1 MYSFAA
7 LPFATGNS
15 KHRNSH
21 RIDESAVGR
30 LYGRRAM
37 RTKAVGVFL
46 LAFCMAALPT
56 RAGQNQSSSPSAPL
70 DQPAPSSEP
79 APAQQQDA
87 QQPGSQQQD
96 QQNPGDAAPAQPAP
110 NLPAKLTVPVGAI
123 ISVRTSQWL
132 SSDRNHAGDTFSAVL
147 DQPVVAHGWVVAR
160 RGQTVIGRVDIA
172 QKASDGNGVS
182 KLGLEISELTLV
194 DGEQIPVSTEMQQT
208 APAPRSGY
216 PGSTERNVATVG
228 TTTVLGTIVGATV
241 GGRTGAA
248 IGAGLGVTAGI
259 AAILYTRGQP
269 TTVAPE
275 TLLSF
280 RLAAPLEISTE
291 KGPVAFQPV
300 TQGDYKDQDAYSN
313 APRRRLPGPGY
324 PPPYYYYGCG
334 PWGGGCYPGPYFGPY
349 IGFGVGVWGPGYGRF
364 GRFR

>member
-1 MYSFAA
+1 MRMKA
-7 LPFATGNS
+7 LS
-15 KHRNSH
+15 
-21 RIDESAVGR
+21 
-30 LYGRRAM
+30 
-37 RTKAVGVFL
+37 VFL

-56 RAGQNQSSSPSAPL
+56 RAGQNQSSSPAAPP
-70 DQPAPSSEP
+70 DQPAASSEP
-79 APAQQQDA
+79 APT
-87 QQPGSQQQD
+87 QQPDSQQQD
-96 QQNPGDAAPAQPAP
+96 QQNNGDVAPAPAPQEPQGAPAQPAP
-110 NLPAKLTVPVGAI
+110 NLPTKLTVPAGAL
-123 ISVRTSQWL
+123 ISVRVSQWL

-160 RGQTVIGRVDIA
+160 RGQTVIGRVDVA

-182 KLGLEISELTLV
+182 KLGLEITELTLV

-208 APAPRSGY
+208 AHAPRSGY
-216 PGSTERNVATVG
+216 PGSMERNVATVG

-248 IGAGLGVTAGI
+248 IGAGLGATAGI
-259 AAILYTRGQP
+259 AAIMYTRGRP

-300 TQGDYKDQDAYSN
+300 TQGDYKDQDAYGN
-313 APRRRLPGPGY
+313 APRRRSPGPGY
-324 PPPYYYYGCG
+324 PPPDYYYGCG
-334 PWGGGCYPGPYFGPY
+334 PWGWGCYPGPYFGPY
-349 IGFGVGVWGPGYGRF
+349 IGWGVGVWGPGYGRF
-364 GRFR
+364 GRFRR

>member
-1 MYSFAA
+1 MRMKA
-7 LPFATGNS
+7 LS
-15 KHRNSH
+15 
-21 RIDESAVGR
+21 
-30 LYGRRAM
+30 
-37 RTKAVGVFL
+37 VFL

-56 RAGQNQSSSPSAPL
+56 RAGQNQNQSSSPAAPP
-70 DQPAPSSEP
+70 DQPAASSEP
-79 APAQQQDA
+79 APT
-87 QQPGSQQQD
+87 QQPDSRQPDSPQPDSQQQD
-96 QQNPGDAAPAQPAP
+96 QQNPGDAGPALPAPQEPQGAPAQPAP
-110 NLPAKLTVPVGAI
+110 NLPAKLTVPAGAL
-123 ISVRTSQWL
+123 ISVRVSQWL

-147 DQPVVAHGWVVAR
+147 DQPIVAHGWVVAR
-160 RGQTVIGRVDIA
+160 RGQTVIGRVDVA

-182 KLGLEISELTLV
+182 KLGLEITELTLV

-216 PGSTERNVATVG
+216 PGPTELNVATVG

-248 IGAGLGVTAGI
+248 IGAGLGATAGI
-259 AAILYTRGQP
+259 AAIMYTRGRP

-275 TLLSF
+275 TLVTF

-313 APRRRLPGPGY
+313 APRRRSAGPGY
-324 PPPYYYYGCG
+324 PPPDYYYGCG
-334 PWGGGCYPGPYFGPY
+334 GWGWGCYPGPYYGPY
-349 IGFGVGVWGPGYGRF
+349 IGWGVGVRGPGYGRF